1 MELAYYINIE
11 EFCLRHE
18 IEETFIDALR
28 DYELIKIE
36 VHQDQQKYI
45 HREELSELERMVRLY
60 RELGVNPEGIQIIQQ
75 LLQKIERHQRE
86 LQRLRNKLSRFE
98 DF

>member
-1 MELAYYINIE
+1 MKLAYYINIK

-18 IEETFIDALR
+18 IEEAFIDALR
-28 DYELIKIE
+28 EYELITIE
-36 VHQDQQKYI
+36 IEDEQKYI
-45 HREELSELERMVRLY
+45 RRDELSELERMVRLY

-75 LLQKIERHQRE
+75 LLHKIERYQQE